1 MPAMDDS
8 ADFVLL
14 KRHVEQLLKIQCS
27 NYKED
32 YIKRRF
38 LSRMRSTN
46 TTNYSDYL
54 KYLKSH
60 PLETEPLRNALTI
73 NVTEFFRDKEVWDEV
88 KNVILPALFAQKKRI
103 SIWCAGSSTGEEPY
117 TLAILLHD
125 AIVNHKDWSGIIT
138 ATDIDEVVLAKAKA
152 GIFEEKSI
160 QKLPTVQVQ
169 RHFTKRPDGLYEVKP
184 HLRELLRFRPHDLM
198 SGVPPVRYV
207 DLITCRNVT
216 IYFTEK
222 QKDDL
227 TRMFHSALVS
237 DGFYIMGKTEY
248 LGRQVEDLFTP
259 KNTAQKIFVKRE
271 KPLQPKTP

>member
-1 MPAMDDS
+1 MPSMDDS
-8 ADFVLL
+8 ADFTLL

-46 TTNYSDYL
+46 TSGYADYL

-60 PLETEPLRNALTI
+60 PQETEPLRNALTI

-88 KNVILPALFAQKKRI
+88 KNVILPSLFAQKKRI

-125 AIVNHKDWSGIIT
+125 ALVNHKEWSGIIT

-160 QKLPTVQVQ
+160 QKLPPLQIQ
-169 RHFTKRPDGLYEVKP
+169 RHFTKRPDGLYEVRP
-184 HLRELLRFRPHDLM
+184 HLKELLRFRPHDLM
-198 SGVPPVRYV
+198 SGVPPIRYV

-227 TRMFHSALVS
+227 ARMFHSALVTS
-237 DGFYIMGKTEY
+237 GYYIMGKTEY
-248 LGRQVEDLFTP
+248 LGRQVEDLFTA
-259 KNTAQKIFVKRE
+259 KNSSQKIFMKRE
-271 KPLQPKTP
+271 KPPQQKTP